1 MILHS
6 EVNQEGI
13 LQAYLP
19 QFRGKQVVV
28 SVESADFI
36 KTESNW
42 EQIGFALKQ
51 IDALPIQQR
60 NIEQILNDLRS
71 FQETQ

>member
-19 QFRGKQVVV
+19 QFKGKKVIV
-28 SVESADFI
+28 SVESTDVI
-36 KTESNW
+36 KTKSNW
-42 EQIGFALKQ
+42 EQISSALQQ
-51 IDALPIQQR
+51 IDVLPIQQR

-71 FQETQ
+71 FRETQ

>member
-28 SVESADFI
+28 SVESADVI
-36 KTESNW
+36 KTKSNW
-42 EQIGFALKQ
+42 EQISSALQQ
-51 IDALPIQQR
+51 IDVLPIQQR
-60 NIEQILNDLRS
+60 NIEQY
-71 FQETQ
+71 FK

>member
-19 QFRGKQVVV
+19 QFRGKQVVL
-28 SVESADFI
+28 SVESAGFI
-36 KTESNW
+36 KMGSNW
-42 EQIGFALKQ
+42 E
-51 IDALPIQQR
+51 
-60 NIEQILNDLRS
+60 
-71 FQETQ
+71 